1 MKWRNS
7 SEYVPKTCISVSKM
21 IFVFRL
27 MVSGGFNIGPSNSQH
42 IMVEL
47 ESVLVPKLNNHV
59 KRCRPFVDDTFVYI
73 KGVSIENVLSVINSF
88 HGNITFTDEQDNW
101 LPFLHVLFMRDYE
114 KKKTPPS
121 LGEIHTMIFLHIVSH
136 FNQLS
141 GNKGH

>member
-1 MKWRNS
+1 M
-7 SEYVPKTCISVSKM
+7 
-21 IFVFRL
+21 FVFRL

-88 HGNITFTDEQDNW
+88 HDNITFTDEQDN
-101 LPFLHVLFMRDYE
+101 
-114 KKKTPPS
+114 
-121 LGEIHTMIFLHIVSH
+121 
-136 FNQLS
+136 
-141 GNKGH
+141 